1 MPRLDGGLSIQG
13 SFAFFQSWSLTM
25 WQPALRVLPFRGGAT
40 RFAHTATEASSSI
53 PPPRGN
59 IKEPA
64 DFLKAIGRG
73 CDEFADK
80 FEENLG

>member
-1 MPRLDGGLSIQG
+1 MH
-13 SFAFFQSWSLTM
+13 
-25 WQPALRVLPFRGGAT
+25 VK
-40 RFAHTATEASSSI
+40 
-53 PPPRGN
+53 GN

-80 FEENLG
+80 FEESIDDKKNLIIYAQKYADHST